1 MNKQKFSR
9 ICSLS
14 LGLLL
19 LCVSPAY
26 ASEVSIPVASEEQQ
40 PHQEKILTELEQAN
54 IIYLGENHD
63 SLEDHQAQLEIIQA
77 LYQKNPHLTIA
88 LEMFQRPFQ
97 GAIDA
102 YLAGEITEEELIERS
117 EYEQRWGFP
126 WEYYAPILR
135 FAKEHNLSVLAL
147 NAPTEVTRKV
157 ARQGLESLTEE
168 EKTYL
173 PPLAEIR
180 TDDAEY
186 RQMLQE
192 IFQMHSH
199 QGHGNSAGFENFFA
213 AQVVW
218 DETMAKTIAEFYQTN
233 PSQQIIVL
241 AGQGHI
247 VYGYGIPQ
255 RVARRIKQDSFTQI
269 SVLLGI
275 TEEEITPEN
284 EEAIADYFWFQ

>member
-247 VYGYGIPQ
+247 VYGYGIP
-255 RVARRIKQDSFTQI
+255 
-269 SVLLGI
+269 
-275 TEEEITPEN
+275 
-284 EEAIADYFWFQ
+284 